1 MAVTHN
7 LQNVDV
13 GPVEGSPSDRRSY
26 PPAFLEYAWYLS
38 LFYTMLG
45 SAWGVVIPAVGG
57 ALWVIVAASC
67 FLSVSGQA
75 SRVYRPVA
83 LALSTGILLIAIQ
96 LVFHPE
102 SQRALGEG
110 IFILGWLALLIIV
123 QALSLRPGF
132 LHRFALVALAIGV
145 ACVPYI
151 SMADAGG
158 VTRAS
163 ASGTGISNG
172 NALGMW
178 FGFCA
183 VYFLFWGFQ
192 CPKPILRVVSWT
204 VAVGCLYVVALTV
217 SRGPVLAIALACVI
231 GFRSSLKRSF
241 VPLLSFVLLLSLIYV
256 SGIFDAEIGYYLTR
270 GAEKSGRG
278 TLFSRGLERV
288 IDSPWVGVGLGE
300 IAISLLGGKKFMN
313 PHNGLLHIAL
323 GGGIVPLICYLGYLA
338 RVISGARLIMQKVQ
352 VGEAALL
359 PPLVTYALVEIMM
372 LDVVFMSPWT
382 VVVFGLVATVYQ
394 VDDLRGVRTVSEQRM
409 QDTDQFSLGNK
420 GY

>member
-1 MAVTHN
+1 MAAMHY
-7 LQNVDV
+7 LPSIDV
-13 GPVEGSPSDRRSY
+13 APVKPGGNDRGSY

-45 SAWGVVIPAVGG
+45 SAWGIVIPAVGG

-67 FLSVSGQA
+67 FLSVSRQGLW
-75 SRVYRPVA
+75 VYRPVA

-96 LVFHPE
+96 LVFHQE

-110 IFILGWLALLIIV
+110 IFIVGWLALLIIV
-123 QALSLRPGF
+123 QTLSLRPGF
-132 LHRFALVALAIGV
+132 LQRFALVGLAIGF

-151 SMADAGG
+151 SMSDAGG
-158 VTRAS
+158 IARAK
-163 ASGTGISNG
+163 AVGTGISNG

-178 FGFCA
+178 FGFCT

-192 CPKPILRVVSWT
+192 CQKPILRVISWI
-204 VAVGCLYVVALTV
+204 VAVGCLYIVALTV
-217 SRGPVLAIALACVI
+217 SRAPVLAIAVACVI

-241 VPLLSFVLLLSLIYV
+241 VPLLSFVLLIGLIYV
-256 SGIFDAEIGYYLTR
+256 SGIFDTEIGYYLAR
-270 GAEKSGRG
+270 GAEKTGRE

-288 IDSPWVGVGLGE
+288 IDSPWIGVGLGE
-300 IAISLLGGKKFMN
+300 IAMYSQRGNRYFN

-323 GGGIVPLICYLGYLA
+323 GGGIGPLICYLGYLI
-338 RVISGARLIMQKVQ
+338 RVIGGAFQIMRRVH

-359 PPLVTYALVEIMM
+359 PPLVAYALFEIMM

-382 VVVFGLVATVYQ
+382 VVVFGLVASAYQ
-394 VDDLRGVRTVSEQRM
+394 AGGLQRWGTVSVQGM
-409 QDTDQFSLGNK
+409 QDSGRSLSNNK
-420 GY
+420 E

>member
-7 LQNVDV
+7 FQNVDV
-13 GPVEGSPSDRRSY
+13 GPITRRDNERGAY

-45 SAWGVVIPAVGG
+45 SAWGIVIPAVGG
-57 ALWVIVAASC
+57 ALWVLVAVGS
-67 FLSVSGQA
+67 FLSVSSQGL
-75 SRVYRPVA
+75 RVYKPVA
-83 LALSTGILLIAIQ
+83 LALSTGILMIAIQ
-96 LVFHPE
+96 LVFHQQ
-102 SQRALGEG
+102 SQRAFGEG
-110 IFILGWLALLIIV
+110 IFIVGWLALLIIV

-192 CPKPILRVVSWT
+192 CQKPIFRIVSWT
-204 VAVGCLYVVALTV
+204 VAVGCLYILALTV
-217 SRGPVLAIALACVI
+217 SRGPVVAIALACVI

-241 VPLLSFVLLLSLIYV
+241 VPLLSFILLISLIYI
-256 SGIFDAEIGYYLTR
+256 SGIFETEIGYYLAR

-300 IAISLLGGKKFMN
+300 IAIGVLGGKKFIN

-323 GGGIVPLICYLGYLA
+323 GGGIVPLICYLSFLA
-338 RVISGARLIMQKVQ
+338 RVIVGTLHIMQRVHI
-352 VGEAALL
+352 GEAALL
-359 PPLVTYALVEIMM
+359 PPLVAYALFEILM

-382 VVVFGLVATVYQ
+382 IVVLGFAASAYYADG
-394 VDDLRGVRTVSEQRM
+394 LRGMRTFPAQRI
-409 QDTDQFSLGNK
+409 QDTGQPHR
-420 GY
+420 